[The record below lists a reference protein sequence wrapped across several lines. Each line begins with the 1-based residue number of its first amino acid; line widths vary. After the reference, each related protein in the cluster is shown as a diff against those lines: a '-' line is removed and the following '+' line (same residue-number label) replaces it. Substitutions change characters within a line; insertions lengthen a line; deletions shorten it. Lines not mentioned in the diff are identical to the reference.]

1 MKKMIT
7 FKVDVTVNLNEHT
20 NQEDLEQVITA
31 EINRGNFVYEIVE
44 ELTAPDV
51 EPIPDVDQ
59 QGPER

>member
-44 ELTAPDV
+44 EWTAPDV

>member
-31 EINRGNFVYEIVE
+31 
-44 ELTAPDV
+44 
-51 EPIPDVDQ
+51 
-59 QGPER
+59 